1 MSEGIGSKLKIA
13 GIVRESIVDG
23 PGIRF
28 VIFSQGCPHHC
39 EGCHNEATHGFDG
52 GYECSIQRLLKE
64 IDKDPILQGVT
75 FSGGE
80 PMCQAEAF
88 LELARE
94 IKKRGLNLVIFTGY
108 TYEGLLEMDVI
119 NPVIGELLEL
129 TDYLIDGPF
138 ILSQRDLTLQFKG
151 SRNQR
156 TIDVKATRSTGKL
169 TLCDEL

>member
-1 MSEGIGSKLKIA
+1 MSEGVSTKLKIA

-39 EGCHNEATHGFDG
+39 EGCHNEATHDFNG
-52 GYECSIQRLLKE
+52 GYECSIQRLLNE

-88 LELARE
+88 LELGKE
-94 IKKRGLNLVIFTGY
+94 IKNRGLNLVIFTGY
-108 TYEGLLEMDVI
+108 TYEDLLDMEVI
-119 NPVIGELLEL
+119 NPAIGELLEL
-129 TDYLIDGPF
+129 TDYIIDGPF
-138 ILSQRDLTLQFKG
+138 LLAQRDLTLQFKG

-156 TIDVKATRSTGKL
+156 TIDVKETRSTGEL
-169 TLCDEL
+169 TLCESL